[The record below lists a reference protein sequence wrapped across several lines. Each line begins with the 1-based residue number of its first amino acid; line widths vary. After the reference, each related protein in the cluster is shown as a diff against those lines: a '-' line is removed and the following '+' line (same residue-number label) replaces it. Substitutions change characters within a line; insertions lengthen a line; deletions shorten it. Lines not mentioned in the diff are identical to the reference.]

1 MSLNSFGKPKIK
13 GETFVSANLACRP
26 KLLIMAST
34 SVFKELLMRRL
45 LTGCFVTLLLLLNT
59 LILIGPLLV
68 FALLKLIAPGR
79 WRDHASAAVMWIAET
94 WAEIDKLIF
103 RLCIPTQWDIRGGEN
118 LRRDTSYLVVSNH
131 QSWVD
136 IPALIQ
142 TLNRRTPFFK
152 FFLKKELI
160 WVPFLGLAWW
170 ALDYPF
176 MKRYT
181 KAFLA
186 KNPELAGKDLEITK
200 AACELFKRQP
210 VTVVNYLE
218 GTRYT
223 AAKSCQQQ
231 SPFNQLL
238 KPKAGGVAFVL
249 AAMGEQLDAILDVT
263 VVYPQQK
270 IPGFWDLISG
280 GVPRVIVDI
289 QTRELD
295 PALWQGD
302 YANDPVFREKV
313 QNWVNQ
319 LWTLKDQRI
328 TELRG
333 QRS

>member
-1 MSLNSFGKPKIK
+1 
-13 GETFVSANLACRP
+13 
-26 KLLIMAST
+26 
-34 SVFKELLMRRL
+34 MRRL

-59 LILIGPLLV
+59 LVLIGPLMV
-68 FALLKLIAPGR
+68 FALLKLISPGR
-79 WRDHASAAVMWIAET
+79 LRDYNSWAVIWIAET

-103 RLCIPTQWDIRGGEN
+103 ALCIPTRWDVRGGEG
-118 LRRDTSYLVVSNH
+118 LRLDTSYLVISNH

-152 FFLKKELI
+152 FFIKKELI

-176 MKRYT
+176 MKRYS

-186 KNPELAGKDLEITK
+186 KHPQLQGKDLEITR

-218 GTRYT
+218 GTRFT
-223 AAKSCQQQ
+223 AAKQAQQA
-231 SPFNQLL
+231 SPYKYLL
-238 KPKAGGVAFVL
+238 RPKAGGVAFVL
-249 AAMGEQLDAILDVT
+249 AAMGAQIDAILDVT
-263 VVYPQQK
+263 VVYPQAK

-280 GVPRVIVDI
+280 NVPKVIIDI
-289 QTRELD
+289 RTRELD
-295 PALWQGD
+295 PTLCQGD
-302 YANDPVFREKV
+302 YENDPVFRLKI

-319 LWTLKDQRI
+319 LWSDKDQRI
-328 TELRG
+328 EALRNEH
-333 QRS
+333 